1 MKRRKVVVTENF
13 ERNLDGLEAFRAD
26 HPGGFQRALERL
38 YGDVLPLLRKQA
50 HLGRL
55 HRTGQPIVERIRL
68 RLGGGVL
75 REVLVEEYVML
86 YLAGDDGLVL
96 LSIRH
101 QRELDFDFGD

>member
-1 MKRRKVVVTENF
+1 MKRRRVVVTENF
-13 ERNLDGLEAFRAD
+13 ERNLDGLEAFRAH
-26 HPGGFQRALERL
+26 HPGGFQGALQKL
-38 YGDVLPLLRKQA
+38 YGQVLPLLKKQG

-55 HRTGQPIVERIRL
+55 HGTGRPIVERIRL

-75 REVLVEEYVML
+75 REVLVDEYVML
-86 YLAGDDGLVL
+86 YLAGDDRLVL